1 MEKAFFVSVLI
12 ISVLYSVNATNIKL
26 TSNGYNDLL
35 IALDPNTLPRDRAA
49 VVNNIKNL
57 LQESSSVLTTS
68 TKGRA
73 FFRYTTF
80 LVPRSW
86 GDIQTWYRGANNT
99 PFKDVE
105 AVYRREYADVVIT
118 ADSSNDRPYTLH
130 QGGCGKEAL
139 RIYIPVNSLLVNRQK
154 ISGREFVRLWSE
166 FRYGVFPE
174 SGFEGDEKYPAEYR
188 MPGEEANKTTGC
200 RTEPKQLQDD
210 CDEEQVCRRECQENC
225 GVQCELRCKEECK
238 GRCNKEP
245 LLSSL
250 MDQNLPNSATLFCEG
265 RLSLGPNHNPESP
278 TKHNLLCNEVGT
290 WFTVLRSTDFTC
302 GRNKARKLPA
312 NSAPE
317 FQFMREIEA
326 PRVLVAVDISSRM
339 KEENRYALVKN
350 AFSHFVTTLLP
361 SGSELTVVTFGGNDN
376 VTTIITPHFVVG
388 DDESRTSY
396 LEGQPLPEE
405 PLNEENSCV
414 FCVMSDII
422 EIVRTKN
429 NSFASSPIAII
440 LTTTQYLEQ
449 EKHLLLEGVQSNGYS
464 SNLLITQEY
473 LNTLDE
479 DNIWFEF
486 FWTKVF
492 QRFEDLNFGPCFQL
506 IPLAYGNT
514 KLIDPQGRAMPLRKR
529 EIVPSWDLHIENPE
543 IGTYTLK
550 TRRKLG
556 AKSPVLVSVYGSRVS
571 SEEPITARVWTEV
584 LPFNASPRPI
594 QIYAEVR
601 KGNYPIRNAT
611 VVAYVTH
618 PSNGGVSV
626 IPLVDDGFGN
636 IDITKNDGIYSHYFT
651 NFTSEGFY
659 NVIVKIKGGFD
670 DNPVVLKGP
679 SSNCCGSAFPW
690 SEQIPTGEFLRQA
703 GPASFEVLS
712 GCGQEDPYPPSKVTD
727 LRISKTYD
735 QIVVVQWTAVGDDFD
750 TGVASSYELKLFRNR
765 SLIRHRFS
773 DPEVQLYS
781 DTIDTTPEAE
791 YGVTLQH
798 LMTIPNTER
807 GLYYLTIRAV
817 DEAGNGGEPSNA
829 VPLWIEGTTAAIQCS
844 DDPTAEKLTSSA
856 GKHASHL
863 LDIMLAIIIAIH
875 LL

>member
-1 MEKAFFVSVLI
+1 
-12 ISVLYSVNATNIKL
+12 
-26 TSNGYNDLL
+26 
-35 IALDPNTLPRDRAA
+35 
-49 VVNNIKNL
+49 
-57 LQESSSVLTTS
+57 
-68 TKGRA
+68 
-73 FFRYTTF
+73 
-80 LVPRSW
+80 
-86 GDIQTWYRGANNT
+86 
-99 PFKDVE
+99 DVE

-139 RIYIPVNSLLVNRQK
+139 RIYIPVNNLVDSRQK
-154 ISGREFVRLWSE
+154 LSGREFVRLWSE

-188 MPGEEANKTTGC
+188 MPGEDANKTTGC

-210 CDEEQVCRRECQENC
+210 CDEEQGDATRNHYCLPLWTKIYQAA
-225 GVQCELRCKEECK
+225 QRC
-238 GRCNKEP
+238 
-245 LLSSL
+245 
-250 MDQNLPNSATLFCEG
+250 FCEG

-290 WFTVLRSTDFTC
+290 WFTVLRSSDFTC

-361 SGSELTVVTFGGNDN
+361 PGSELTVVTFGGNDN
-376 VTTIITPHFVVG
+376 VTTIITPRFVVG

-422 EIVRTKN
+422 EIAGTKN

-449 EKHLLLEGVQSNGYS
+449 EKHLILEGVVPLHGIRWHALMMFEDMRPYPSLHTLYSFTGNHFVYVGKDILGDLYRSLNEAINGYS

-473 LNTLDE
+473 LNTFDE

-486 FWTKVF
+486 FLDKSISK
-492 QRFEDLNFGPCFQL
+492 DLKISISGPAFSSS
-506 IPLAYGNT
+506 PLAYGNT
-514 KLIDPQGRAMPLRKR
+514 KLIDPQGNAMPLRKR

-556 AKSPVLVSVYGSRVS
+556 AKSPVLVSVYGCRVS

-584 LPFNASPRPI
+584 LSFNASPRPI

-611 VVAYVTH
+611 VVAYVKH

-626 IPLVDDGFGN
+626 FPLADDGFGN

-659 NVIVKIKGGFD
+659 NVIVKVKGGFD
-670 DNPVVLKGP
+670 DNPVVLKRYIDFHSVQSCP

-712 GCGQEDPYPPSKVTD
+712 GCGQEDPYPPSKVMD

-798 LMTIPNTER
+798 LMTIPNLET
-807 GLYYLTIRAV
+807 GLYYLAIRAV

-844 DDPTAEKLTSSA
+844 DDPTPEKLTSSA

-863 LDIMLAIIIAIH
+863 LDIMLAIIIALH